1 MEKPHQIQVQLIEV
15 LEKKQRTYVGVLV
28 ILKQNYL
35 NKDLLKALILEIRI
49 DNLESFNKFFCL

>member
-1 MEKPHQIQVQLIEV
+1 MEKTHQIQVQLIED

-35 NKDLLKALILEIRI
+35 NKDLSKALILEIRI
-49 DNLESFNKFFCL
+49 NLESFNKFFCL